1 VHKLRFL
8 GVALAMVAASVFAL
22 TQVAPTSAY
31 VGTNNCSGSNAFAC
45 QPIVCSSLGGNATT
59 NGDGLGPTTAFACGL
74 GGTRATSNGTGGAV
88 VTSQS
93 TGWAN
98 HTIATGNQVPGGGV
112 VSAAG
117 SAPNGSEAVAVFT
130 TVPGD
135 QGSAIAYHNGFNGEA
150 SSAAAASG
158 GGVIANT
165 NAYSGIV
172 GGNLVTGPAGNFAC
186 VGQAAGI
193 VYDGF
198 HLGLCAAG
206 VAIP

>member
-1 VHKLRFL
+1 MHKLRFL

-22 TQVAPTSAY
+22 TQVAPTSAF
-31 VGTNNCSGSNAFAC
+31 VGTNNCTYPGNNC
-45 QPIVCSSLGGNATT
+45 QPIVCSNSFIFANATT
-59 NGDGLGPTTAFACGL
+59 NGDNLGPTTAFACG
-74 GGTRATSNGTGGAV
+74 AV

-93 TGWAN
+93 TGYGN
-98 HTIATGNQVPGGGV
+98 HTIATGNQVPGGAV